1 MTALNTVKFFHW
13 SFLTLKLL
21 VVRINRLCFTDL
33 SSYYDFLIRH
43 DVKTQKL
50 YSSSVQKLFVERVC
64 RSSLTNSDHKVLV
77 QLSFFDKLGLQPKC
91 HKNKYIDTKKVW
103 NLKCVNM
110 LLNVL
115 LHLYHALLRTSLNW
129 FAVFSMIDNRLPD
142 EQVIE

>member
-1 MTALNTVKFFHW
+1 MNQYYDIYHSKENTL
-13 SFLTLKLL
+13 FLFQFSCNQYLRQKLL
-21 VVRINRLCFTDL
+21 VVRINRLCFSDL

-110 LLNVL
+110 LLNVH
-115 LHLYHALLRTSLNW
+115 LHLYHALLRTSLN
-129 FAVFSMIDNRLPD
+129 
-142 EQVIE
+142 

>member
-1 MTALNTVKFFHW
+1 MINAKIIVSQDKPLMFYRFI
-13 SFLTLKLL
+13 FLLW
-21 VVRINRLCFTDL
+21 FP
-33 SSYYDFLIRH
+33 Y
-43 DVKTQKL
+43 KTWCQNPKTIFIFC
-50 YSSSVQKLFVERVC
+50 SKLFVERVC

-110 LLNVL
+110 LLNVH